1 MKHISRIEEAYPGW
15 MIRKFQKQREEAN
28 KNKEPMD
35 ESNVDWSDFGD
46 VWWKKYQTGLE
57 KGIPSEIKGD
67 KTADELMD
75 YLFGGMG
82 KR

>member
-1 MKHISRIEEAYPGW
+1 MSEDK
-15 MIRKFQKQREEAN
+15 
-28 KNKEPMD
+28 KNNSKEPVD
-35 ESNVDWSDFGD
+35 ESNVDWSGFGD

>member
-1 MKHISRIEEAYPGW
+1 
-15 MIRKFQKQREEAN
+15 
-28 KNKEPMD
+28 MD

>member
-1 MKHISRIEEAYPGW
+1 MSEDK
-15 MIRKFQKQREEAN
+15 
-28 KNKEPMD
+28 KNNSKEPVD

-67 KTADELMD
+67 KTEDELMD

>member
-1 MKHISRIEEAYPGW
+1 MSCGIIQVVEAQVKAQEDS
-15 MIRKFQKQREEAN
+15 MNDSKTKE
-28 KNKEPMD
+28 NKEPMD